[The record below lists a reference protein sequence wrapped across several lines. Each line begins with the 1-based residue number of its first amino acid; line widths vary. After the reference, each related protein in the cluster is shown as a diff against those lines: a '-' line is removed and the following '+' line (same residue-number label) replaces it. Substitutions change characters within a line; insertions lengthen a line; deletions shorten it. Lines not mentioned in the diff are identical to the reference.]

1 MKEQDLI
8 NMGFKKKV
16 LDTDHWYELKCKN
29 HVFITNDTMRNNGK
43 DKWFIGYEDSRHK
56 NYDTFWFNGRLTEE
70 TVFRIIFHVLTGIEF
85 KLAHQRKLI
94 K

>member
-8 NMGFKKKV
+8 NMGFKKK
-16 LDTDHWYELKCKN
+16 LFDNEHWYELKCKN
-29 HVFITNDTMRNNGK
+29 HVFITNDTMRNSRK
-43 DKWFIGYEDSRHK
+43 DKWFIGYEDSMYK
-56 NYDTFWFNGRLTEE
+56 NSDTFWFNENLIEE
-70 TVFRIIFHVLTGIEF
+70 SAFKIIFRVLTGVEF